1 MSYQHIKITCTHVDK
16 EMHKL
21 AQDFKNLKIAGTKVK
36 FDTYRAGMCHSQEK
50 FDIEI
55 EATKSDVFAI
65 LKFIEGRRC
74 QWEEVACVRK
84 SGDGYE
90 IIK

>member
-1 MSYQHIKITCTHVDK
+1 MSYQHIKITCTHVDQNT
-16 EMHKL
+16 HKW

-55 EATKSDVFAI
+55 EATKSEVFAI
-65 LKFIEGRRC
+65 LKLIEGR
-74 QWEEVACVRK
+74 QSKWEEVAGVRK

-90 IIK
+90 IE

>member
-1 MSYQHIKITCTHVDK
+1 MGYQHVKITCTHVDK
-16 EMHKL
+16 NTHKW

-55 EATKSDVFAI
+55 EATKSEVFAI
-65 LKFIEGRRC
+65 LKLIEGR
-74 QWEEVACVRK
+74 QSKWEEVEGVRK

-90 IIK
+90 IK

>member
-16 EMHKL
+16 NTHKW
-21 AQDFKNLKIAGTKVK
+21 AQDFKSLKIAGTRVK
-36 FDTYRAGMCHSQEK
+36 FDTYRTGMCHSQEK

-55 EATKSDVFAI
+55 EATKSEVFAI
-65 LKFIEGRRC
+65 LKLIEGRRS
-74 QWEEVACVRK
+74 QWEEVEGVRK

-90 IIK
+90 IE